1 MWPTES
7 IALLLL
13 SKRFSQANAQLTT
26 DTEAAELPQTDIRN
40 YCIRLVTETPS
51 LQLDLCTVATTE
63 VLLLSTA

>member
-40 YCIRLVTETPS
+40 YCIRLVTETHP